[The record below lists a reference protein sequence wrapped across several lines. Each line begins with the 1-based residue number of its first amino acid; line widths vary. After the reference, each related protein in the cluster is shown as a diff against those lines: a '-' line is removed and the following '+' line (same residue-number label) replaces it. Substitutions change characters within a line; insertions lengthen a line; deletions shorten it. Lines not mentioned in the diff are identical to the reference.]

1 MKCPEAVEWMHRYLD
16 HDLDEE
22 ESFLLFEH
30 IRSCEECAETF
41 ALLNKLSAQ
50 LEELPKVVPNYSLV
64 DAILPQL
71 DEIDRARREGGS
83 TAEETA
89 LPMTAVHVDTG
100 SGEGNTLPS
109 RRSTRRQDADSGVRR
124 SRIYRYGSLGVA
136 AALILGVFIYQY
148 EPRTVSDAEIAM
160 NSALSDSVSEDSSA
174 ADSAGDAAG
183 NAQLF
188 MDGGNAGGLEAGDQ
202 EAPTPKEE
210 GTPAEGLNSGGVAD
224 RIDAGGSPDAGTPA
238 ANPGNAE
245 GGAKAPNGQDTGKNA
260 PSSNHSV
267 PANGGG
273 GGGAPVQ
280 DSASPGA
287 GNSDPAADTKVPDV
301 PEDEIVNRQ
310 MTLDEP
316 REKFGIASF
325 NTWTSPD
332 GKFEAE
338 LKDGHLYVYLLEAQ
352 DRKQV
357 SDQTI
362 DGNWVDGAW
371 SEEGHV
377 FTYQTEIDGT
387 PAVRTIDA
395 EKAAEDAAKGTQ
407 P

>member
-16 HDLDEE
+16 HDLNEE

-30 IRSCEECAETF
+30 IRNCEECAETF

-50 LEELPKVVPNYSLV
+50 LEELPKVVPNYNLV

-71 DEIDRARREGGS
+71 DEIDRARLEGGS
-83 TAEETA
+83 AAEETV
-89 LPMTAVHVDTG
+89 LPMTAVHVEAGTG
-100 SGEGNTLPS
+100 QGGTLLS
-109 RRSTRRQDADSGVRR
+109 RRSSRRQDADTGLRR
-124 SRIYRYGSLGVA
+124 NRIYRYGSLGVA

-160 NSALSDSVSEDSSA
+160 NSALSDSVSKESSA
-174 ADSAGDAAG
+174 ADSADDAAG

-188 MDGGNAGGLEAGDQ
+188 MDGGSAGGLEVGDQ
-202 EAPTPKEE
+202 DAPTPKEE
-210 GTPAEGLNSGGVAD
+210 GTPTEGSTSGGVED
-224 RIDAGGSPDAGTPA
+224 RIDTGGSPDAGTPA
-238 ANPGNAE
+238 ANPGNTDT
-245 GGAKAPNGQDTGKNA
+245 GAKAPSGQDTGKNA
-260 PSSNHSV
+260 PSGNPSV

-273 GGGAPVQ
+273 GAPVQ
-280 DSASPGA
+280 DPASPGA
-287 GNSDPAADTKVPDV
+287 GNSDPAADTTAPDIR
-301 PEDEIVNRQ
+301 EDEIVNRQ
-310 MTLDEP
+310 LTLDEP
-316 REKFGIASF
+316 REKFGIASL
-325 NTWTSPD
+325 NIWTSPD

-357 SDQTI
+357 TDQTI

-377 FTYQTEIDGT
+377 FTYETEIDGT

>member
-16 HDLDEE
+16 HDLNEE

-30 IRSCEECAETF
+30 IRNCGECAETF

-71 DEIDRARREGGS
+71 DEIDRARLEGGS
-83 TAEETA
+83 AAEETV
-89 LPMTAVHVDTG
+89 LPMTAVQVDAGTG
-100 SGEGNTLPS
+100 QGGTLPS
-109 RRSTRRQDADSGVRR
+109 RRSSRRQDADTGLRR

-160 NSALSDSVSEDSSA
+160 NTSLTDSANENSSA
-174 ADSAGDAAG
+174 ADSAGDAVG

-188 MDGGNAGGLEAGDQ
+188 KDGSNAGSLEMEDQ
-202 EAPTPKEE
+202 DALAPKED
-210 GTPAEGLNSGGVAD
+210 GTPNEGANSGGAD
-224 RIDAGGSPDAGTPA
+224 DRNMTGDSTDPIAPGAKPGNSQSGTKAPSEQDAGKSDPTI
-238 ANPGNAE
+238 GN
-245 GGAKAPNGQDTGKNA
+245 
-260 PSSNHSV
+260 SV
-267 PANGGG
+267 PTNQGEGVPA
-273 GGGAPVQ
+273 Q
-280 DSASPGA
+280 DPTTPEA
-287 GNSDPAADTKVPDV
+287 GNSDPAADAKA
-301 PEDEIVNRQ
+301 PESLEDDEMINRQ
-310 MTLDEP
+310 LTLDDP
-316 REKFGIASF
+316 KGKFGIASF
-325 NTWTSPD
+325 NSWTSPD

-338 LKDGHLYVYLLEAQ
+338 LKDGHLYVYRLDVQ

-357 SDQTI
+357 ADETI

-371 SEEGHV
+371 SEDGRV
-377 FTYQTEIDGT
+377 FTYETEIDGT
-387 PAVRTIDA
+387 SAVRTIDA
-395 EKAAEDAAKGTQ
+395 EKAAAAAAEGTQ

>member
-16 HDLDEE
+16 HDLNEE

-41 ALLNKLSAQ
+41 ELLNKLSAQ

-83 TAEETA
+83 TAEETI
-89 LPMTAVHVDTG
+89 LPMTAVHVDTDPG
-100 SGEGNTLPS
+100 PAGRALPS
-109 RRSTRRQDADSGVRR
+109 RRSSRRQDAGSGVRR

-160 NSALSDSVSEDSSA
+160 NSMASDSVSEDSSA

-183 NAQLF
+183 NARLF
-188 MDGGNAGGLEAGDQ
+188 SDGSNAGGLEVGERDGVA
-202 EAPTPKEE
+202 PKEE
-210 GTPAEGLNSGGVAD
+210 GPPSEGSDSGGLED
-224 RIDAGGSPDAGTPA
+224 RSAPGSSPDAGAPA
-238 ANPGNAE
+238 TKPDVD
-245 GGAKAPNGQDTGKNA
+245 AKAPSKPETGKNDPAGDPAMPPSANNSGA
-260 PSSNHSV
+260 PSQGST
-267 PANGGG
+267 
-273 GGGAPVQ
+273 
-280 DSASPGA
+280 SPGA
-287 GNSDPAADTKVPDV
+287 GNSSDPLADTVAPDGS
-301 PEDEIVNRQ
+301 EDELIERQ
-310 MTLDEP
+310 LTFEDPNQKM
-316 REKFGIASF
+316 GIANF
-325 NTWTSPD
+325 NSWTSPD

-338 LKDGHLYVYLLEAQ
+338 LKDGHLLVYSLETP

-357 SDQTI
+357 ADQTI

-377 FTYQTEIDGT
+377 FTYEIDIEGT
-387 PAVRTIDA
+387 PAVRTINA
-395 EKAAEDAAKGTQ
+395 EQAAADAAKGTQ